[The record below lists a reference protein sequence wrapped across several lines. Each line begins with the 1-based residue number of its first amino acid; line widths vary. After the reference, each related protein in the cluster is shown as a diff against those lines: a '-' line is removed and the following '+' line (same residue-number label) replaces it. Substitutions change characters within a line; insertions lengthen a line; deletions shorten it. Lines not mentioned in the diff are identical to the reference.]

1 MCEFKRN
8 LTFRILPFLVAF
20 SLGLG
25 ATIYLGSYA
34 KDLLIKSVRQKKVL
48 VDTQVVSVPDADF
61 PALLERLPIKSA
73 GIKVRATVGAN
84 GRVIS
89 VTPEHT
95 LYTNA
100 DQSRPNAISVTDKMM
115 LQNELEYALSRQ
127 VDGTVFALGVDEA
140 NQGVFEVVVTGNF
153 LTPAESS
160 NGCGEIVLTFD
171 SGGRILWQGDTARG
185 RHSVCS
191 VSKAGPIF

>member
-8 LTFRILPFLVAF
+8 LTVRILPFLVAF

-25 ATIYLGSYA
+25 AAIYLGSYG
-34 KDLLIKSVRQKKVL
+34 KDLVFKAVRQKKVL
-48 VDTQVVSVPDADF
+48 VETQVVSVPDVDL
-61 PALLERLPIKSA
+61 PALLQKLPIKSV
-73 GIKVRATVGAN
+73 GTKVRATVGAD
-84 GRVIS
+84 GAVIS

-95 LYTNA
+95 LYINA
-100 DQSRPNAISVTDKMM
+100 DQSRPNATSLADKMM

-127 VDGTVFALGVDEA
+127 VEGTVFAVGADEA
-140 NQGVFEVVVTGNF
+140 NKDVFEVVVTGNF
-153 LTPAESS
+153 VTPAESLR
-160 NGCGEIVLTFD
+160 GCGEIVLTFD

>member
-8 LTFRILPFLVAF
+8 LTVRILPFLVAF

-25 ATIYLGSYA
+25 AAIYLGSYS
-34 KDLLIKSVRQKKVL
+34 KDLVIKAVRQKKVL
-48 VDTQVVSVPDADF
+48 VDTQVVSVPDVDL
-61 PALLERLPIKSA
+61 PALLQKLPIKSV
-73 GIKVRATVGAN
+73 GTKVRATVGVD

-95 LYTNA
+95 LYINA
-100 DQSRPNAISVTDKMM
+100 DQSRPNATSLADKMM

-127 VDGTVFALGVDEA
+127 VEGTVFAVGADEA
-140 NQGVFEVVVTGNF
+140 NKDVFEVVVTGNF
-153 LTPAESS
+153 VTPAESS